1 MLHRW
6 RRFFV
11 FALRLLVADKTSAM
25 PLTPG
30 FYLLL
35 CLAGLA
41 AGFVDAVAGGGGM
54 ITVPALLWAGLPPQI
69 ALGTNKLQSSCG
81 TLLAVS
87 RYARAGLIDWKQMRL
102 IVPVAFA
109 AAAAGTWVVTLVSN
123 DFLRKLVPWLL
134 LIIAV
139 YALISPRLGLQ
150 QSAARLAFPLFA
162 WVAGSVLG
170 FYDGFFGPGTG
181 SFWTMALIV
190 LLGMELTRAT
200 AFTKVVN
207 LASNLASLLIF
218 LIADCVRYDVALAMI
233 VGQLVGARLGS
244 GMVLKHGAPF
254 VRIIFLGVVFALTAK
269 LLWDSL

>member
-102 IVPVAFA
+102 IVPVTFA

-123 DFLRKLVPWLL
+123 DFLRKPPSA
-134 LIIAV
+134 IANED
-139 YALISPRLGLQ
+139 LGLGEIE
-150 QSAARLAFPLFA
+150 
-162 WVAGSVLG
+162 V
-170 FYDGFFGPGTG
+170 
-181 SFWTMALIV
+181 
-190 LLGMELTRAT
+190 
-200 AFTKVVN
+200 
-207 LASNLASLLIF
+207 
-218 LIADCVRYDVALAMI
+218 
-233 VGQLVGARLGS
+233 
-244 GMVLKHGAPF
+244 HG
-254 VRIIFLGVVFALTAK
+254 V
-269 LLWDSL
+269 S